1 MHSAD
6 NIAKTR
12 WPTLLNAA
20 VLLFVSFIGMA
31 ALSLRAKA
39 DIDIVAVVFPPW
51 WDTRQVFL
59 AASSANAAIVRS
71 TSIPS
76 ILVVQPNG
84 HDGLARL
91 RDAGVWLVLDPK
103 AIAACF
109 TESAKRNLR
118 MTSQNGDLNR
128 LR

>member
-20 VLLFVSFIGMA
+20 VLLFASFIGMA

-109 TESAKRNLR
+109 TE
-118 MTSQNGDLNR
+118 
-128 LR
+128 